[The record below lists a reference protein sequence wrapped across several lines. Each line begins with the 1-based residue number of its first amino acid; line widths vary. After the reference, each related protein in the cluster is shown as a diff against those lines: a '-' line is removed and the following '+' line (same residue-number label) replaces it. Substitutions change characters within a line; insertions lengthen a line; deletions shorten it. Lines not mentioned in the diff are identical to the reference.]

1 MVLFPFYQNI
11 EDKTFLVI
19 GGGRIAKE
27 KLEKLRLFTDNI
39 VVVARETDLTL
50 LNGLAEGITDLL
62 VRPFEDA
69 DLELGDYVIGATD
82 DRELNRH
89 ISALCQEQKK
99 PVNIVD
105 DPELCTFIFPSLV
118 KRGDLVVGITT
129 GGKSPAFGQ
138 RVRKFLEAEL
148 PEDTEAII
156 DELYAL
162 KLQLKETVPDQRERA
177 RQLKAYLNERLNDD
191 TPPEEDTL

>member
-1 MVLFPFYQNI
+1 MVLFPFYQDI

-27 KLEKLRLFTDNI
+27 KLEKLRMFTDNI
-39 VVVARETDLTL
+39 VVVARETDLSL
-50 LNGLAEGITDLL
+50 EEGPAKGITALL
-62 VRPFEDA
+62 VRPFEDS
-69 DLELGDYVIGATD
+69 DLARGDYVIGATD

-99 PVNIVD
+99 PVNVVD

-138 RVRKFLEAEL
+138 TVRKLLETEL

-156 DELYAL
+156 DDLYAL

-177 RQLKAYLNERLNDD
+177 RQLKAYLKERLNAG
-191 TPPEEDTL
+191 TPPEEETP